1 MTLLKASLNTLASLI
16 TQPFDRTTNQAVPVN
31 SGLRQNQDSE
41 AESLAQQFIKFI
53 TVTALYWLMAKAVL
67 SFFSSNGFVTV
78 VWPPSGFALA
88 ALLIGGTRYT
98 VAVFLGAVLIIIS
111 EGGPVEA
118 ALLNGLGNML
128 EAWFGVWILNR
139 DPNFSKTLPTLRHY
153 LQLFILAGGIG
164 STISALLGASALLL
178 SGLIEPSSYLENV
191 LHWWMGDVLGIVL
204 ITPLILVWQR
214 STEATFTPG
223 QKLEATLLLG
233 MTILAGQIIFF
244 GFLQNSIGYLAKG
257 FWMFLFISWIA
268 AQLGP
273 RITVIALLITTIQA
287 LWGAYLGVGY
297 FASDMI
303 DSHLT
308 NFWAY
313 MMILSMVGMALASY
327 FEQLKTSQL
336 KLSRRTHELHM
347 HNQVLQQIN
356 SHLPLARVLTELVKQ
371 VESLDPE
378 ILCSILLLD
387 DSGRYLQHGAA
398 PSLPKFYNR
407 AIDGAMIGEAMG
419 SCGTAAFRGE
429 RIIVEDVQT
438 HRFWQDY
445 RALAEQA
452 GLRSCWSQPIKNDN
466 GRVLGTFAIYH
477 RQPALPT
484 EAEISRIERY
494 ATFAQLAIE
503 RKRTEAALANSHA
516 EIQHFAEI
524 SAHHLQ
530 EPTRR
535 IVSFT
540 HRLQNQLSIYP
551 LNKDVALS
559 LHYIEQSALHQRALV
574 HDIELYLAAS
584 QARAIVEEIDV
595 NEVLTQL
602 LIDQALRINRLGATI
617 KYPQLPKV
625 RMDRPRLN
633 DIFTI
638 LLDNALCYCQPSRLL
653 EITISGQQ
661 QGGRVHFRVNDNGK
675 GIEPQYHERVF
686 AVFERLQV
694 NDNPNS
700 TGIGLAIVRR
710 IVTSCGGLISIENRP
725 GGGTTVIFDLP
736 E

>member
-1 MTLLKASLNTLASLI
+1 MFKAFFNTLASLI
-16 TQPFDRTTNQAVPVN
+16 TQPLDSATKQAVPVN
-31 SGLRQNQDSE
+31 AELSQDQDSPVE
-41 AESLAQQFIKFI
+41 GLTQQVIKII
-53 TVTALYWLMAKAVL
+53 TVTILYWLMAKAVL

-88 ALLIGGTRYT
+88 ALLIGGTRYAL
-98 VAVFLGAVLIIIS
+98 AVFFGAVLIIIS
-111 EGGPVEA
+111 EGGPIEA

-139 DPNFSKTLPTLRHY
+139 DPNFSKTLPTLRDY

-164 STISALLGASALLL
+164 SMISALLGASALML

-204 ITPLILVWQR
+204 ITPLILIWQR
-214 STEATFTPG
+214 TTEASFTTR
-223 QKLEATLLLG
+223 QKLEALLLLSL
-233 MTILAGQIIFF
+233 TILAGQIIFF
-244 GFLQNSIGYLAKG
+244 GFLQNNIGYLAKG

-273 RITVIALLITTIQA
+273 RITVIALLITAIQA

-297 FASDMI
+297 FAHDMA
-303 DSHLT
+303 DSQLT
-308 NFWAY
+308 NFWAFL
-313 MMILSMVGMALASY
+313 MILSIVGMALASY

-356 SHLPLARVLTELVKQ
+356 SHLPLAMVLTELVKQ

-398 PSLPKFYNR
+398 PSLPNFYNQ

-429 RIIVEDVQT
+429 RVIVEDVQT

-452 GLRSCWSQPIKNDN
+452 GLRSCWSQPIKNDD

-477 RQPALPT
+477 RQPAIPT
-484 EAEISRIERY
+484 ETEISRIERY
-494 ATFAQLAIE
+494 ANFAQLAIE

-551 LNKDVALS
+551 LNTDVALS

-584 QARAIVEEIDV
+584 QARATVEKIDV
-595 NEVLTQL
+595 NEVLSQL
-602 LIDQALRINRLGATI
+602 LVDQALRINRLGATI
-617 KYPQLPKV
+617 TYPQLPKV
-625 RMDRPRLN
+625 GMDRPRLN

-638 LLDNALCYCQPSRLL
+638 LLDNALCYCHPARLL
-653 EITISGQQ
+653 EITISGQF

-694 NDNPNS
+694 SDNPNS

-710 IVTSCGGLISIENRP
+710 IVTSCGGLISIEDRP

-736 E
+736 G